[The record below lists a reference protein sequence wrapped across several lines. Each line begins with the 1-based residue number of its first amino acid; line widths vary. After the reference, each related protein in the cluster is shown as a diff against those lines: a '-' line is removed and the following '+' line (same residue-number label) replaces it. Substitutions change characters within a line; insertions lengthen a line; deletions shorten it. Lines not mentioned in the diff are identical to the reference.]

1 MYREPAPPVGICPRC
16 RSRLARR
23 EADGVPYRRCRCGG
37 VFVTAAELARLWE
50 LMTRY
55 ADDEVGPM
63 PPLQARPSIYALP
76 CPDCGS
82 PMARVDLLGIP
93 IDRCAIDGL
102 WFDPPELE
110 TALLA
115 AALPFHDWLRRFAVR
130 IRHMK

>member
-1 MYREPAPPVGICPRC
+1 MYREPAPPVGTCPRC
-16 RSRLARR
+16 QARLERR
-23 EADGVPYRRCRCGG
+23 GESGLSYRRCRCGG
-37 VFVTAAELARLWE
+37 VFVTLAELNGLWQR
-50 LMTRY
+50 MASF
-55 ADDEVGPM
+55 ADEAVGPM
-63 PPLQARPSIYALP
+63 PQLQPRPSIYALP
-76 CPDCGS
+76 CPDCAS

-93 IDRCAIDGL
+93 LDRCTVDGL